1 MFRADVGMVEGFGFL
16 ACERQHFFDAWSI
29 RNITDHLGF
38 RARADL
44 LLHLHAHGLEI
55 ETHLLQ
61 NVHGHSLPQF
71 NESQKE
77 VFSADVVVIKAVGLF
92 ASKRQNLLSARRE
105 IIHYSMARQSSHRP
119 IPSPSY

>member
-1 MFRADVGMVEGFGFL
+1 MVEGFGFL

-77 VFSADVVVIKAVGLF
+77 VFIADAVVITSVCLF
-92 ASKRQNLLSARRE
+92 SSKRQNWSIATRE
-105 IIHYSMARQSSHRP
+105 IIHYSTARQSSQRQT
-119 IPSPSY
+119 

>member
-1 MFRADVGMVEGFGFL
+1 MVEGFGFL
-16 ACERQHFFDAWSI
+16 ACKRQHFFDTRGI

-38 RARADL
+38 RAGADL

-55 ETHLLQ
+55 ETLLLQ
-61 NVHGHSLPQF
+61 NVHGHPLPQF

-77 VFSADVVVIKAVGLF
+77 VFGADVVEVKAVGLF
-92 ASKRQNLLSARRE
+92 ASTRRNLSSARRE
-105 IIHYSMARQSSHRP
+105 SIHYLMARQSSHRP